1 MTQYQTKDYKCW
13 QGCKEMDFCMLSVGM
28 QNGAAAMESSMEILQ
43 KIKMELLYDPA
54 THFWLFIQKNQIG
67 ILKRYEHS
75 HVHCNSVH
83 NS

>member
-43 KIKMELLYDPA
+43 KIKNG
-54 THFWLFIQKNQIG
+54 TTI
-67 ILKRYEHS
+67 
-75 HVHCNSVH
+75 
-83 NS
+83 